1 MTDKDNSK
9 TKPKITYIYHSSF
22 AVELTRYVLV
32 FDYYK
37 GKLPK
42 FDGEKNILFFASHKH
57 QDHFDLT
64 VLDYYSQYKN
74 CHYFLS
80 SDIKISD
87 RYLERNGILPAVKEQ
102 ITSVGKNKTLT
113 WEDVTIETLRS
124 TDAGVAFIVSVEG
137 RTFYHAGDLNWWH
150 WEGES
155 ELWNQQMEQD
165 YKRELGYIKGRHFDA
180 AFVPLDPRLEN
191 AYDYGMK
198 EFLGCCDAASVFPM
212 HMWEQYETVSKFKQ
226 SAYGMS
232 CADKI
237 ADVRYPGQEFVLS

>member
-1 MTDKDNSK
+1 MTDKDSR
-9 TKPKITYIYHSSF
+9 TPLKITYIYHSCF
-22 AVELTRYVLV
+22 AVELARYVLV

-42 FDGEKNILFFASHKH
+42 WDGTKSILFFASHKH
-57 QDHFDLT
+57 HDHFDFT
-64 VLDYYSQYKN
+64 VFDYCSQYEK
-74 CHYFLS
+74 CHYFFS
-80 SDIKISD
+80 SDIKLSD
-87 RYLERNGILPAVKEQ
+87 RYLERNGISPAVKEQ

-155 ELWNQQMEQD
+155 ELWNRQMELD
-165 YKRELGYIKGRHFDA
+165 YKRELEHIKGRYFDA

-212 HMWEQYETVSKFKQ
+212 HMWEQYDVIDRLKKSGAVSQYAGKLMEIRA
-226 SAYGMS
+226 S
-232 CADKI
+232 
-237 ADVRYPGQEFVLS
+237 GQEFVL